1 MASPTMHALLSASSS
16 HRWLTCPPIA
26 RLEAEFPN
34 PSSTFAEEGT
44 AAHSLAELKLQYE
57 AKLISKA
64 VYTKRHKKFAETSD
78 YYCEEMDE
86 HTDNYVAQV
95 LEIYNKYESATIL
108 LEQKVSFTEWVPE
121 GFGTS
126 DVVIASDKHLEICD
140 LKYGKGVP
148 VDAHHNPQL
157 MLYALGTYAELA
169 DLYEFETVTMNI
181 LQPRLDN
188 YSSYTISVEE
198 LLYWADNFVRPRALQ
213 AFAGEGEWNI
223 TDDVV
228 RFSAVKGNLRARA
241 EKNIDF
247 VDKYELRESDLLQ
260 PEEISEIL
268 ERSKEIKKWLEDV
281 EYYALSQARDHGKK
295 FPGWKLV
302 EGRSNRIIT
311 NKDEAVNRLVEEGYL
326 DIFKPQELLP
336 MTALEKVV
344 GKSTFSG
351 LMDGLIDKPTGK
363 PVLAPETDKRFEIN
377 SAAQAQADFDDFDEN
392 G

>member
-1 MASPTMHALLSASSS
+1 MASPTKHALLSASSS

-34 PSSTFAEEGT
+34 PSSSFAEEGT
-44 AAHSLAELKLQYE
+44 AAHALAELKLQYE
-57 AKLISKA
+57 SKQISKA
-64 VYTKRHKKFAETSD
+64 QYNKLYKKFTENSD
-78 YYCEEMDE
+78 YFCEEMDE

-95 LEIYNKYESATIL
+95 LEIYNKYEAASIL

-126 DVVIASDKHLEICD
+126 DVVIATDKHLEICD

-148 VDAHHNPQL
+148 VHAEQNPQM

-198 LLYWADNFVRPRALQ
+198 LLYWADNYVRPRALQ

-247 VDKYELRESDLLQ
+247 IDKYELKESDLLND
-260 PEEISEIL
+260 EEIADIL
-268 ERSKEIKKWLEDV
+268 ERAKEVKKWLEDV

-295 FPGWKLV
+295 IPGWKLV

-311 NKDEAVNRLVEEGYL
+311 DKDAAVERFTDEGYF

-336 MTALEKVV
+336 LTALEKTV
-344 GKSTFSG
+344 GKAAFSE
-351 LMDGLIDKPTGK
+351 LLDGLIAKPSGK
-363 PVLAPETDKRFEIN
+363 PVLVPESDKRMEIN
-377 SAAQAQADFDDFDEN
+377 SSAQAQADFDDFE
-392 G
+392 